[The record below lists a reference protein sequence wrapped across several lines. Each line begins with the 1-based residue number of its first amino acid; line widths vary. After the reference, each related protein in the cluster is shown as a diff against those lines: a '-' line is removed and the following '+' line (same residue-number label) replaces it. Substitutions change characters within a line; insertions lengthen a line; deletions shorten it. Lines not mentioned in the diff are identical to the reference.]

1 MPQLLL
7 ANAFALILSEYSMN
21 ERAGSRRQQA
31 EERRAQLLAT
41 ALDVFAAKGLDGAT
55 VKNLSDAAG
64 VAQGLLYHYFRS
76 KEELLQ
82 AVLNEH
88 YFLPELRRIAAPDRD
103 RPAAEVLLELA
114 LGFARV
120 LEQNRRVVQLML
132 REAPSNAA
140 VAERIEHGRREGV
153 RLLAD
158 YLASRVTAGELRTHD
173 CEASA
178 RLVFYVVFAAHL
190 SGTPPEPFLPAA
202 IEIVMFGL
210 VAN

>member
-1 MPQLLL
+1 
-7 ANAFALILSEYSMN
+7 MN
-21 ERAGSRRQQA
+21 TPTGSRKRRA

-55 VKNLSDAAG
+55 VKDLSDAAG

-82 AVLNEH
+82 AVLDEH

-114 LGFARV
+114 LGFADV

-132 REAPSNAA
+132 REAPSNVA
-140 VAERIEHGRREGV
+140 VAERIDRGRREGV
-153 RLLAD
+153 RLLTD
-158 YLASRVTAGELRTHD
+158 YLASRVAAGELRPHD

-178 RLVFYVVFAAHL
+178 RLVFYAVFAAHL
-190 SGTPPEPFLPAA
+190 SGTPPEPFLRAT
-202 IEIVMFGL
+202 IDIVMHGL
-210 VAN
+210 VA